1 MSTDFSADNDILRLR
16 WALEETVSHARTR
29 EDLFPAV
36 SRPPGTLPSR
46 GDKEAIW
53 LVWQRVLDL
62 TMGLDRLADRHS
74 RWPLARGKGRREE
87 SLHLFSAAWL
97 AQYRFALDFITL
109 AERDPV
115 MDAILN
121 DRVPEAGLPAGT
133 YDTYKFRFLS
143 AARGTEF
150 GLLAAVLAAV
160 PSSADAE
167 LAAVLKDDT
176 ETLWLYGETE
186 GPILTARNALAVLR
200 KTAIR
205 AWFPFQKQASL
216 TLSHLRLPVRNG
228 WNIKPRQARALI
240 ARLEPGDILLQ
251 RREWAFTNLGIPGF
265 WTHAALYTG
274 TADDRT
280 PLASDPAVAAWAKE
294 LTGGEPL
301 LEAALVSAN
310 AEAYSRYVNKKDEN
324 GAPFRVVEALA
335 PGVVITSL
343 ERSTAC
349 DGMAV
354 LRPRLPATAKAAA
367 ITRAFRYV
375 GRPYDFSFDFAGDSA
390 LICSELVL
398 KAYEG
403 NNGLPGLRLPVRDV
417 AGHRVVPANEFARVF
432 DEEADG
438 DFRQFDLV
446 LFLDGDERD
455 RRVVE
460 SDEAAFRESWRRP
473 KWHVL
478 TRPINRAAPD
488 EL

>member
-36 SRPPGTLPSR
+36 SRPSGMLPSR
-46 GDKEAIW
+46 EDKESIW
-53 LVWQRVLDL
+53 LVWQRMLDL

-74 RWPLARGKGRREE
+74 GWPLKRGKERREE
-87 SLHLFSAAWL
+87 ALHLFSAAWL
-97 AQYRFALDFITL
+97 AQYRFALDFIAL

-115 MDAILN
+115 MDAVLN
-121 DRVPEAGLPAGT
+121 DRVPEVGLPRGT
-133 YDTYKFRFLS
+133 YDAYKFRFLS
-143 AARGTEF
+143 AARGSEF
-150 GLLAAVLAAV
+150 GLLAAVLAAA
-160 PSSADAE
+160 PPPADTE
-167 LAAVLKDDT
+167 LATALKDDS

-186 GPILTARNALAVLR
+186 GPILTAHNALAVLR

-205 AWFPFQKQASL
+205 AWFPFQRQASL

-274 TADDRT
+274 TDDDRN

-294 LTGGEPL
+294 LTGGEPS
-301 LEAALVSAN
+301 LEAALASAN
-310 AEAYSRYVNKKDEN
+310 AQAYSCSMNRKDEN
-324 GAPFRVVEALA
+324 GAPFRVIEALS

-343 ERSTAC
+343 ERSAAC

-375 GRPYDFSFDFAGDSA
+375 GRPYDFTFDFAGDSA
-390 LICSELVL
+390 LVCSELVL

-403 NNGLPGLRLPVRDV
+403 SNGLPGLRLPVRDV
-417 AGHRVVPANEFARVF
+417 AGHRVVPVNEFARAY
-432 DEEADG
+432 DEEA
-438 DFRQFDLV
+438 RSASPQFDLV
-446 LFLDGDERD
+446 IFLDGDERN
-455 RRVVE
+455 RRVAE
-460 SDEAAFRESWRRP
+460 SSEAAFRESWRRP

-478 TRPINRAAPD
+478 TRPADRMAPD